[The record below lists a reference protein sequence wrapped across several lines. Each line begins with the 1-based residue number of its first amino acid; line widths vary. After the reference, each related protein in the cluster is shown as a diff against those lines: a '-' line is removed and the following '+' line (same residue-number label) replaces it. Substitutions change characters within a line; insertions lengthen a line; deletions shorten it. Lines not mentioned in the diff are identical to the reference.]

1 MEKDILQRVPK
12 VELHC
17 HLDGSI
23 SMACLEK
30 MAKKDGYPLENLA
43 KVRAPK
49 KCQNLQA
56 YLDSFDA
63 VLPLLQ
69 SEENLT
75 MAAYDLV
82 EQVSAENVRYLE
94 IRFAPLLHTHQ
105 GLNVAQIVDAVC
117 RGIKQGIKDYA
128 VEVNLIISAMRHHS
142 NERNLDLVEKV
153 SALNHARVVGFD
165 YAGDERDDLGE
176 RGAVVALAKD
186 QQFQITL
193 HAGEC
198 GCAHHVV
205 EAIHLGATRIG
216 HGVAIKDHPQI
227 LDICVQN
234 GILLEICPTSNLQTN
249 AIDTIENYPYPLFV
263 EKKVKFCV
271 NTDNRTVSNT
281 SLTNEYAWL
290 HEHFG
295 FDLPMMQKTNMDA
308 IQASF
313 ASEATKQRIQRE
325 LEYGFQ
331 EMMKKIK

>member
-1 MEKDILQRVPK
+1 MEKALLQRVPK

-43 KVRAPK
+43 KVHAPK

-82 EQVSAENVRYLE
+82 EQVSRENVRYLE

-105 GLNVAQIVDAVC
+105 GLSVSQILDAVC
-117 RGIKQGIKDYA
+117 LGIEQGMQDYE

-153 SALNHARVVGFD
+153 CSMQQARVVGFD

-176 RGAVVALAKD
+176 RGEVVALAKNK
-186 QQFQITL
+186 QLQITL

-216 HGVAIKDHPQI
+216 HGVAIKDDLKA
-227 LDICVQN
+227 LDLCVQK
-234 GILLEICPTSNLQTN
+234 GTLLEICPTSNLQTN
-249 AIDTIENYPYPLFV
+249 AVDTIENYPYPLFV

-281 SLTNEYAWL
+281 SLINEYAL
-290 HEHFG
+290 LNQYFG
-295 FDLPMMQKTNMDA
+295 FDLSMMQKTNIDA

-313 ASEATKQRIQRE
+313 AHPTTKERICRE
-325 LEYGFQ
+325 LKQKYQ
-331 EMMKKIK
+331 ELMHENN